1 MGNIINRTGLGP
13 QLKHMGPAGKKR
25 PDKAG
30 QSPGELDALKNVQK
44 DFDLTL
50 SGSGKNMAAQKNAA
64 KNFAGVEA
72 WNASPDEE
80 KLSAKAKDYL
90 AKLRE
95 QYGDY
100 DFFIADDVENPLDL
114 AGTSQKKYSVMLSS
128 AELERMADDE
138 EYAQKI
144 MGQVQ
149 SAVDTL
155 NGIQDQGGLG
165 EGVRFKRLAISFD
178 EDGNTKLFAEL
189 ERMTEQQ
196 KERMEKAM
204 EKRAAEKKAATRDYA
219 KAPPTRPTVPSYQE
233 LTLAIK
239 ASIQYNSLTSEK
251 VMDLL
256 QTGLSNGN
264 NNNLKGHALASQS
277 VTASST
283 SVNIEI
289 EAKLSTASQEG
300 IRPDAHRH
308 GGAPVHHGHH
318 DHGVHGHYHQPAF
331 HRPEH
336 GHAGN
341 TVRIEAG
348 SAAELIEKA
357 NSVNWDS

>member
-1 MGNIINRTGLGP
+1 MGNIINHASFGP
-13 QLKHMGPAGKKR
+13 QFKNTGPLGRKR
-25 PDKAG
+25 PEKAG
-30 QSPGELDALKNVQK
+30 QPPKELDALKNAPK
-44 DFDLTL
+44 DFDLSL
-50 SGSGKNMAAQKNAA
+50 SGSGKNLAAQKAA
-64 KNFAGVEA
+64 AQNPAAVDA
-72 WNASPDEE
+72 WNPSPDEE

-100 DFFIADDVENPLDL
+100 DFLIADNVENPLDL
-114 AGTSQKKYSVMLSS
+114 AGSSSKKYFVMLSM

-155 NGIQDQGGLG
+155 NGIQDKGLLG

-189 ERMTEQQ
+189 ERMSEEQQ
-196 KERMEKAM
+196 KRLEKAM
-204 EKRAAEKKAATRDYA
+204 EKRAEDKKAAAREHA
-219 KAPPTRPTVPSYQE
+219 KAPPPRPAVPSYEE

-239 ASIQYNSLTSEK
+239 ASIQHHSFTSEK
-251 VMDLL
+251 VLELL
-256 QTGLSNGN
+256 QAGLNSGN
-264 NNNLKGHALASQS
+264 NNNLSGHALTSQS

-289 EAKLSTASQEG
+289 EAKFTTAAQEG
-300 IRPDAHRH
+300 LRPEAH

-318 DHGVHGHYHQPAF
+318 AHGVHGHHQP
-331 HRPEH
+331 
-336 GHAGN
+336 GHESAN

-348 SAAELIEKA
+348 SVDELLEKA
-357 NSVNWDS
+357 NSINWDS